1 MYKACKFSTR
11 YVNRFKSGPRGS
23 WIRNVH
29 TPRALFKEAKAI
41 GTNAWRKHN
50 QFMDQVDIKRD
61 ISLFIAR
68 YSSKLGV
75 LFKCDGC
82 LEEIRGC
89 WYKCLHCIDMNFC
102 VNCYK
107 TGRKP
112 SEHLNL
118 HEIIE
123 LRLVKVI
130 LHSLRK
136 KCPYSRL
143 FWSVFSHIRTEYREI
158 RSKEQNNSKYGYFYA
173 IIFR

>member
-1 MYKACKFSTR
+1 MLKFVIMIKHVNFPPGTSIALKVDQEEAELEMCRRHKR
-11 YVNRFKSGPRGS
+11 Y
-23 WIRNVH
+23 
-29 TPRALFKEAKAI
+29 FKEAKAI
-41 GTNAWRKHN
+41 GTNAWQKQN

-68 YSSKLGV
+68 YSSKLGI
-75 LFKCDGC
+75 LFMCDGC

-107 TGRKP
+107 TGRK
-112 SEHLNL
+112 SNEHLNL

-123 LRLVKVI
+123 LRLVKVM

-136 KCPYSRL
+136 KCPYSEL
-143 FWSVFSHIRTEYREI
+143 FWSVFFCIRTEYGQI
-158 RSKEQNNSKYGYFYA
+158 RSME
-173 IIFR
+173 